1 MQFILAMEKKKEKKK
16 KKKKESPRQLSCL
29 HLGLPMRLQLV
40 SP

>member
-29 HLGLPMRLQLV
+29 HLGLPMSQLV